1 MQKVLI
7 VGASSAI
14 AVAVARLLAGKGARL
29 CLAGRSTVRLNEL
42 AGDLRALGAPI
53 VHVETLDAR
62 DLAAHETLLDQADQA
77 LGGLD
82 AALIAHGT
90 LPDQKECQRSVAATL
105 DALSTNALSVISLCS
120 LLANRFERQ
129 KAGTIAVLGS
139 VAGDR
144 GRQSNYVYG
153 TAKGAVAIFL
163 QGLRNRL
170 HESGVRVVTLKLGF
184 VDTPM
189 TATFPKGPLWATPG
203 GVAGRI
209 VRAMEAGVPQ
219 AYIPRFW
226 RFVSLLIRSVPE
238 TLFKR
243 TKL

>member
-7 VGASSAI
+7 VGANSAI
-14 AVAVARLLAGKGARL
+14 ATSVAQLLAERGASL
-29 CLAGRSTVRLNEL
+29 CLAGRNTLRLNEL
-42 AGDLRALGAPI
+42 ADSLRALGAPTA
-53 VHVETLDAR
+53 HVETLDAR
-62 DLAAHETLLDQADQA
+62 DTAAHQSLLDRAEQA

-90 LPDQKECQRSVAATL
+90 LPDQKECERSVAATL
-105 DALSTNALSVISLCS
+105 DALSTNAFSVISLCS
-120 LLANRFERQ
+120 LLANRFELQ
-129 KAGTIAVLGS
+129 QAGTIAVLGS

-189 TATFPKGPLWATPG
+189 TAAFPKGPLWATPG